1 MVYSSILVE
10 TIVGFLCLF
19 VLTKVLGKSQ
29 ITQITAFDFIAAL
42 VLGELVGNALY
53 DQEVGVFQVLFAVLC
68 WGILIYVTEW
78 ITEKYKGSRALLE
91 GRPTIIIY
99 EGKIQKELL
108 KKGKLD
114 INQLQHLL
122 RAKDVFSIQEVE
134 YAILETDGTVSVLKK
149 SLDQSPNRRDLNLKP
164 ERVYLPRTLVSD
176 GEILW
181 DNLKEADLTEEW
193 LNHQLKQQNIH
204 SPKELMYAEYKEGE
218 ALYVVPY

>member
-1 MVYSSILVE
+1 MVYTSILVE
-10 TIVGFLCLF
+10 TIIGFLCLF

-53 DQEVGVFQVLFAVLC
+53 DKEVGISQVLFAVFC

-78 ITEKYKGSRALLE
+78 ITEKFKGSRALLE

-99 EGKIQKELL
+99 EGKIQKELMN
-108 KKGKLD
+108 KGKLD

-122 RAKDVFSIQEVE
+122 RSKDVFSIQEVE

-149 SLDQSPNRRDLNLKP
+149 SLEQTPSRGDLNLKP

-176 GEILW
+176 GEVLW
-181 DNLKEADLTEEW
+181 DNLEEAGLTEEW
-193 LNHQLKQQNIH
+193 LHQELRKQNIQ